1 MTCWQKKCCTPIP
14 SGEKNASAVS
24 SIKQKSVGWPL
35 KNYSQP
41 AHLKWD
47 VPHPKRNKNDF
58 LREQNFLEIQ
68 IWYSWIINC
77 PACFHGL
84 GRVHGLL
91 TLIAI
96 RGIPPTRPWNPLA
109 TLLASA
115 FISGFRVAGV
125 EASTFV
131 TAISITPR
139 CIWYPV
145 TPVGTAVASKRS
157 RMHIATTL
165 WHAFLWLHGYP
176 TTPVRGTPRNKVR
189 YPAARSNQQGKAKKV
204 AHSFNVD
211 AGSR

>member
-1 MTCWQKKCCTPIP
+1 MT
-14 SGEKNASAVS
+14 
-24 SIKQKSVGWPL
+24 
-35 KNYSQP
+35 
-41 AHLKWD
+41 
-47 VPHPKRNKNDF
+47 F
-58 LREQNFLEIQ
+58 LGSKFFWKIQ

-157 RMHIATTL
+157 RIHIATTL
-165 WHAFLWLHGYP
+165 WHAFLWLHGHP
-176 TTPVRGTPRNKVR
+176 TTPVRGNPRNKVR
-189 YPAARSNQQGKAKKV
+189 YPAAQSNQQGKAKKV
-204 AHSFNVD
+204 GHSFNVD
-211 AGSR
+211 AGAVKTAAW